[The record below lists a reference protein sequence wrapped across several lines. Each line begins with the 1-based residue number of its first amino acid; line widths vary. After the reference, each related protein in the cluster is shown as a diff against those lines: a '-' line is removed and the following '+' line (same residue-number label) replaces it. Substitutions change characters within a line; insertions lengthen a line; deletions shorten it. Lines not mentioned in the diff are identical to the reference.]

1 MVERSVHSVKK
12 TKGFPKLCYKKIG
25 TISRYRRGSFPQPYD
40 NDEWYDGVDSM
51 PFVQVA
57 DISDDFRLNDKTNKR
72 ISLQAQKMSVFVP
85 KGTVLISLQGS
96 IGRVAIT
103 QYDAYVDRTVAIFQD
118 FRDDIDKKYFMY
130 QLYSVFSVEKQSARG
145 STIKTI
151 TKKEFTDFEIPV
163 PKRFEQKEISK
174 TLSLFDT
181 YIDDLTELIEKK
193 KGIRDGALEDLICRK
208 TRLKGFDGRWK
219 KVSFNQV
226 IIPKARIGWQ
236 GLKKHEYLRS
246 GYSYLIG
253 GTDFDHGTV
262 SLDAISYVSQERY
275 DMDANIQVS
284 ANDVLVTKDGTIG
297 KVAMVPELSK
307 PATLNSGVFVF
318 RTKQGL
324 LPVFL
329 FRVLQSSVFR
339 EFIDT
344 LSAGS
349 TIKHL
354 YQKDLK
360 KFEFEIPDDTKEQE
374 AIAEVLTAMDKE
386 IADLETEREKII
398 QIRDGAMDDLLT
410 GRVRLTT

>member
-1 MVERSVHSVKK
+1 MVTYPEDWTPGQLRDFGYIQMCRRIFQSQ
-12 TKGFPKLCYKKIG
+12 TKAFGAIPFYK
-25 TISRYRRGSFPQPYD
+25 ISTFGGKADAYISQELYEKYKVLYPYPEKGD
-40 NDEWYDGVDSM
+40 VLLS
-51 PFVQVA
+51 A
-57 DISDDFRLNDKTNKR
+57 
-72 ISLQAQKMSVFVP
+72 A
-85 KGTVLISLQGS
+85 GTVGKAVIFDGKDSYFQDSNIVWLK
-96 IGRVAIT
+96 VDK
-103 QYDAYVDRTVAIFQD
+103 DAVDRNFLWWFYRSYPWDALEGTTIQ
-118 FRDDIDKKYFMY
+118 RLYNNIILNTDIHLPSLPE
-130 QLYSVFSVEKQSARG
+130 QEEIAR
-145 STIKTI
+145 
-151 TKKEFTDFEIPV
+151 
-163 PKRFEQKEISK
+163 
-174 TLSLFDT
+174 TLSEFDT
-181 YIDDLTELIEKK
+181 YIGDLTELVEKK

-208 TRLKGFDGRWK
+208 TRLKGFDGKWK

-318 RTKQGL
+318 RTKPGL

-386 IADLETEREKII
+386 ITDLEREREKII
-398 QIRDGAMDDLLT
+398 QIREGAMDDLLT